1 MTAVEFLDSA
11 GSALALVQDPAYRGV
26 GTHVYKYTNGTWGDF
41 ASQLGGVSPGSS
53 QTTEKHPGVVGVH
66 RLASGTFL
74 LHGSGDH
81 HWVMR
86 GRELSS
92 FRHPAPSAGWR
103 ASIRPHPTDPER
115 LLMKAPRGTTCDGYG
130 GMQKCRY
137 DLLLSENMGTTWENL
152 RENSK
157 GRVVSFSDFDW
168 VDSAYVDSTF
178 SGNAPPLASSA
189 VIATVY
195 ETEDDASRKGAGAL
209 HFVRSDTAF
218 REKHERLLTCG
229 DQFELLKDRMILA
242 APGGCDLKG
251 PGVHVDE
258 NKHDREQ
265 NRLYF
270 SKDIGHT
277 YEEVCFPNDDGAN
290 AFHIFPTDEGSFL
303 LAKEDPPSAI
313 SKVTVTSTL
322 MAPGVPG
329 TMLVP
334 VLEDVFFEYGI
345 NDIEKIEGLP
355 GVWFANQL
363 DVTGWLESAS
373 PPDPSTAKNFVRS
386 RVSFN
391 GGATWQPIP
400 QPTNYE
406 SGKQKQSGPVGTVK
420 CNTCT
425 GPNCFLQLSGPSQWS
440 YSQGSEMQPTVYH
453 HANAPALLIANGNF
467 GEYVDL
473 ESGGCTFVSR
483 NGGYSWEEIAGGTN
497 VYEFTDHGAL
507 LVMATHA
514 SEGPTSTIHFSADE
528 GRCWRTL
535 DIAGGAIKVHNIRSE
550 PRGENHELVLVGYT
564 CVPLPPGGD
573 PSYSECTGEAG
584 QPERGVLIT
593 LDFKKLLKGLRDCGP
608 NDYYQFDLG
617 AAMGGQCTLGQS
629 LHFERQKRVSICL
642 NGRDYERPDYHVESC
657 ACTYNDVQCEF
668 GLSRTS
674 LEECEFTGESTGT
687 CYKEEEGGKKKYV
700 PSESGFRSI
709 AGDACVGLD
718 LIIHDTDGEGH
729 LLHRKGGGVLR
740 FFAYLLL
747 CAALGTGVYLAW
759 RRLCTE
765 DQRERIRDAMGR
777 CYEAGLGLLSRARG
791 QQNYYAYREAF
802 QPLTDTDMDADAV
815 EL

>member
-1 MTAVEFLDSA
+1 MLALQTVVPGKVAAVEFLDSA

-26 GTHVYKYTNGTWGDF
+26 GTHVYKYTNGTWDDF

-115 LLMKAPRGTTCDGYG
+115 LLMKAPRGTTCDGHG

-277 YEEVCFPNDDGAN
+277 YEEVCFPNDEGAN

-303 LAKEDPPSAI
+303 LAKEDPPSAT

-386 RVSFN
+386 RMSFN

-425 GPNCFLQLSGPSQWS
+425 GPNCFLQLSGPSQ
-440 YSQGSEMQPTVYH
+440 
-453 HANAPALLIANGNF
+453 
-467 GEYVDL
+467 
-473 ESGGCTFVSR
+473 
-483 NGGYSWEEIAGGTN
+483 
-497 VYEFTDHGAL
+497 
-507 LVMATHA
+507 
-514 SEGPTSTIHFSADE
+514 
-528 GRCWRTL
+528 
-535 DIAGGAIKVHNIRSE
+535 
-550 PRGENHELVLVGYT
+550 
-564 CVPLPPGGD
+564 
-573 PSYSECTGEAG
+573 
-584 QPERGVLIT
+584 
-593 LDFKKLLKGLRDCGP
+593 
-608 NDYYQFDLG
+608 
-617 AAMGGQCTLGQS
+617 
-629 LHFERQKRVSICL
+629 
-642 NGRDYERPDYHVESC
+642 
-657 ACTYNDVQCEF
+657 
-668 GLSRTS
+668 
-674 LEECEFTGESTGT
+674 
-687 CYKEEEGGKKKYV
+687 
-700 PSESGFRSI
+700 
-709 AGDACVGLD
+709 
-718 LIIHDTDGEGH
+718 
-729 LLHRKGGGVLR
+729 
-740 FFAYLLL
+740 
-747 CAALGTGVYLAW
+747 
-759 RRLCTE
+759 
-765 DQRERIRDAMGR
+765 
-777 CYEAGLGLLSRARG
+777 
-791 QQNYYAYREAF
+791 
-802 QPLTDTDMDADAV
+802 
-815 EL
+815 